1 MKDEYIFKVLF
12 ERADN
17 GGYLASVPIL
27 PSCYATGPTL
37 ETARQRVAEAIRC
50 YCLNQLEFGGSIPQN
65 RAGLPVMVDEVKVC
79 LETAQAPTM

>member
-37 ETARQRVAEAIRC
+37 ETARQRIAEAIRC
-50 YCLNQLEFGGSIPQN
+50 YCLNQLELGGSIPQN
-65 RAGLPVMVDEVKVC
+65 RTGLPVMVDEVKVR
-79 LETAQAPTM
+79 LETI

>member
-12 ERADN
+12 ERADD
-17 GGYLASVPIL
+17 GGYVASVPIL

-50 YCLNQLEFGGSIPQN
+50 YCLNQLELGGPIPQK
-65 RAGLPVMVDEVKVC
+65 RTSLPVMVDEVKVR
-79 LETAQAPTM
+79 LEMV

>member
-12 ERADN
+12 ERADD
-17 GGYLASVPIL
+17 GGYVASVPIL

-50 YCLNQLEFGGSIPQN
+50 YCLNQLELGGPIPQK
-65 RAGLPVMVDEVKVC
+65 RTSLPVLVDEVKVR
-79 LETAQAPTM
+79 LEMG